1 MRGQVRDKLKKF
13 KTKDLFTKGIYIQQP
28 NLVENRGEIKKIDI
42 WRSTEDKNE
51 NIQDQ
56 GLR

>member
-1 MRGQVRDKLKKF
+1 LRGQVRDKLKKF

-42 WRSTEDKNE
+42 
-51 NIQDQ
+51 
-56 GLR
+56 